1 MPNRIGYCSRS
12 PETETEEDELSSD
25 RTLTERR
32 VRAGQTIRVIIWLLV
47 AVAVIV
53 FAAVNTNKVGVDWV
67 VDEARMPL
75 WVVIA
80 LSAVAG
86 AVIGFLARPN
96 RS

>member
-1 MPNRIGYCSRS
+1 M
-12 PETETEEDELSSD
+12 SSD

-47 AVAVIV
+47 AVVVVV
-53 FAAVNTNKVGVDWV
+53 FAAVNTNKVSVDWV
-67 VDEARMPL
+67 VDDARMPL